1 MPTTSIFGCWIRQ
14 RIAEVAKLGTRNPG
28 VDHVI
33 HPIAF
38 YKKASEPSD
47 LSRELEALRT
57 PIPFYLCAIRPPS
70 HTNRVF
76 VFSN

>member
-1 MPTTSIFGCWIRQ
+1 
-14 RIAEVAKLGTRNPG
+14 